1 MEVRYMGRKMG
12 QVYPSKKQLQE
23 IKEEI
28 DKEFGKQMDE
38 KISKMSKDP
47 HIKDLYDDVVT
58 AAGDF
63 IKAYDNLNKF
73 RQGMSKYRA
82 AKRRWKAAKDAKA
95 SQKEIDALEKE
106 KKLLHYQKGDNE
118 WFFNNT
124 DGKKGATLSESD
136 AKEVL
141 MAHSKFLKA
150 INAFLGQEIVF
161 LYVNENKEILRFSID
176 EFIDNFDKHV
186 EIGIS
191 SSGDVTGKIKDI
203 KANKKTIKGETVN
216 KDWEDLYQTVLNRFD
231 YSRERIKKASV
242 GLILWYTGRW
252 YGMMVPSKGPLGE
265 AYTSYNTLDPEAKEI
280 RGKNTE
286 QRVSIFMTGSADIM
300 DGENALVK
308 KRGNTFIRNTI
319 NIMRTKKGALAA
331 DNEKGT
337 MQGDFQS
344 KDGNT
349 QYAVKTVGA
358 SLQSY
363 NEDYALAKSF
373 FGEKGA
379 VGIDNMFEKIKK
391 DAIKAKKKARQQGGI
406 VTDSEL
412 RKIFSDADLV
422 IAADDLKIKIS

>member
-1 MEVRYMGRKMG
+1 MGRKMG

-28 DKEFGKQMDE
+28 DRQFGAEMDK
-38 KISKMSKDP
+38 KISEMSKDP
-47 HIKDLYDDVVT
+47 NIKTLYNNVVI
-58 AAGDF
+58 AAQDF
-63 IKAYDNLNKF
+63 IDAYNSLNEF
-73 RQGMSKYRA
+73 RQGMSTYRA

-95 SQKEIDALEKE
+95 SKKEIDALEKE
-106 KKLLHYQKGDNE
+106 KDLLHYQKGDNE

-124 DGKKGATLSESD
+124 DGKKDVTLSESD

-141 MAHSKFLKA
+141 IAHSKFLKA

-176 EFIDNFDKHV
+176 EFIDNFDKHA

-191 SSGDVTGKIKDI
+191 SSGNVTGKIKDI
-203 KANKKTIKGETVN
+203 KANKKTIKKETVN

-231 YSRERIKKASV
+231 YSRKKIKKASV

-252 YGMMVPSKGPLGE
+252 YGMVVPSKGPLGE
-265 AYTSYNTLDPEAKEI
+265 TYTSYNTLDPEAEEI

-300 DGENALVK
+300 GGENALVK
-308 KRGNTFIRNTI
+308 KRGDTFIRNTM

-331 DNEKGT
+331 DNERGT

-344 KDGNT
+344 KNGNT
-349 QYAVKTVGA
+349 QYAVKMAGA

-373 FGEKGA
+373 FGKKGA
-379 VGIDNMFEKIKK
+379 VGIDSMFEKIKT
-391 DAIKAKKKARQQGGI
+391 DAINAKKKARQQGGI
-406 VTDSEL
+406 VTESEL
-412 RKIFSDADLV
+412 EKVFSDADLA
-422 IAADDLKIKIS
+422 IAVDDLKINLS